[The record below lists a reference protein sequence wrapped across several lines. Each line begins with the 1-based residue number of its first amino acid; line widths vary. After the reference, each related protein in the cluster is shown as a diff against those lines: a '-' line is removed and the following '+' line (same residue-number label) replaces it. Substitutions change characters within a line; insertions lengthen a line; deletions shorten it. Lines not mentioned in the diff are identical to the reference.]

1 MCKNV
6 FFSEMP
12 IPVKSESCGNRGWW
26 RGRDCCGCQQSRHF
40 ASLSRRLSTI
50 PLFSHRKC
58 QNWALR
64 AKWKVLR
71 KMFLLRLRQ
80 KSLGMPKLE
89 FIQVIRNFLAC
100 GLKCVGRFSCTW
112 PMLHGVTVTSE
123 WCVAI
128 MANHSKLVRI
138 LQKVIFVE
146 MTFIKQITRKF
157 HNMRLITPKIESET
171 TFITSVGRNFI
182 K

>member
-1 MCKNV
+1 MFKNV
-6 FFSEMP
+6 FFSQMP

-58 QNWALR
+58 QNWTLR

-100 GLKCVGRFSCTW
+100 GLKCVGRFSCTG
-112 PMLHGVTVTSE
+112 GV
-123 WCVAI
+123 CNIGI
-128 MANHSKLVRI
+128 MRIRPNQSQISWNKTNHSEKLFVWVR
-138 LQKVIFVE
+138 KKTV
-146 MTFIKQITRKF
+146 KRKCCGPL
-157 HNMRLITPKIESET
+157 RSELLVVK
-171 TFITSVGRNFI
+171 S
-182 K
+182 